1 MFRRELKKNLKDELM
16 RDEQEFLNIK
26 NLIKIL
32 IKIDDKLYK
41 RVMKKRFDQS
51 YKKAKTFF
59 KFMIKYYASESY
71 FKKYNNLNYRKFIFI
86 KLNFT

>member
-1 MFRRELKKNLKDELM
+1 MFKRELKKNLKDELM

-41 RVMKKRFDQS
+41 RVMKKRFD
-51 YKKAKTFF
+51 
-59 KFMIKYYASESY
+59 
-71 FKKYNNLNYRKFIFI
+71 
-86 KLNFT
+86 